1 MPADASSNRRPD
13 TIDCV
18 STDPGTLAGRYLRR
32 FWQPIYHS
40 ADLVI
45 AKPVPLRIMGE
56 AFTLYRGE
64 SGQVHLV
71 DARCPHRATQ
81 LSSGWVEGEGLRCFY
96 HGWKFDGE
104 GQCVEQPA
112 EDSSYCDRIKLASH
126 PVREYLGLVFAFLG
140 EGAPPDLPLFP
151 EFDAFGGVIEV
162 DSYYRECN
170 YFQNVE
176 NALDMS
182 HVGFVHR
189 DNMAAYNGIGRGA
202 QLRSEESVWGIAYTF
217 TRADG
222 RERVQQFGMPNVFYM
237 TALPTDAEV
246 GWQESLFWWVP
257 IDDLRHM
264 QFSLHRIPVSGEA
277 GTRVKA
283 RHQERRVKIDLPHQR
298 ICDQILRGRLSLRD
312 VDKSRVDLVR
322 LQDDIAQVGQGRIAD
337 RDRERPGRADT
348 GVIAIRRLWQRELA
362 ALSSGGALKSWRR
375 DATIAPRAWGLAGT
389 LGATGTTDRVPQSK
403 AVPDFTDIRP
413 QVEIDIQLDAL
424 HGAPPLG
431 AASRTV

>member
-1 MPADASSNRRPD
+1 MPADASSDRRPN

-18 STDPGTLAGRYLRR
+18 STGPCTVAGRYLRR

-40 ADLVI
+40 ADLAV
-45 AKPVPLRIMGE
+45 ARPVPLKIMSE
-56 AFTLYRGE
+56 EFTLYRGE

-71 DARCPHRATQ
+71 DARCPHRGTQ

-96 HGWKFDGE
+96 HGWKFDGA
-104 GQCVEQPA
+104 GQCIDQPA
-112 EDSSYCDRIKLASH
+112 EDSSYCDRIKLVSR
-126 PVREYLGLVFAFLG
+126 PTREYLGLVFAFLG
-140 EGAPPDLPLFP
+140 EGAAPEFPLYP

-189 DNMAAYNGIGRGA
+189 DNMVAYNGIGRGA
-202 QLRSEESVWGIAYTF
+202 QLRSEEGAWGVVYTF

-222 RERVQQFGMPNVFYM
+222 APRVQQFGMPNVFYM

-257 IDDLRHM
+257 IDDLRHV
-264 QFSLHRIPVSGEA
+264 QFSLHRIPVSGDTA
-277 GTRVKA
+277 ARVKA
-283 RHQERRVKIDLPHQR
+283 RHQERRAKIDLPHQR
-298 ICDQILRGRLSLRD
+298 LCHQILRGRLALRD
-312 VDKSRVDLVR
+312 VDRSRVDLVR
-322 LQDDIAQVGQGRIAD
+322 LQDDIAQVGQGLIAD
-337 RDRERPGRADT
+337 RKHERPGRADS
-348 GVIAIRRLWQRELA
+348 GVIAIRRLWDREL
-362 ALSSGGALKSWRR
+362 GALLDGGTLKQWQR
-375 DATIAPRAWGLAGT
+375 DPTVVPRAWGIAGAAERSALT
-389 LGATGTTDRVPQSK
+389 NG
-403 AVPDFTDIRP
+403 VPDMTDIRP

-424 HGAPPLG
+424 RGAPAIG
-431 AASRTV
+431 STGG